1 MKTRLCAVVVAGAL
15 AVAMSPLE
23 AVAQE
28 WRGMGRVGGKVV
40 DESGKPIEGVVIKPI
55 LPAAGNRGPGD
66 TKSNGKGEWAVG
78 GISSGNW
85 ALDFEKE
92 GYETRSISVP
102 VSEYNRVPPMEV
114 VLKKAVVVVDANA
127 VVGAKLTEAAE
138 LMNAK
143 KFAEARA
150 MYEAL
155 MAEYP
160 DVKQFKPLLAR
171 AIYGEGDKD
180 KAIALLREASTED
193 PENVEVKLLLGT
205 LLTEAGQAEEARTVM
220 GGVDDA
226 KVVDPV
232 VFLNLGIGMIN
243 EGKQAE
249 AIPWFDRAIA
259 RFPDY
264 PDSYYYRGLSYV
276 ALGKNAEAKA
286 DLEKF
291 VAIAKPDAPELAQA
305 KAILESIK

>member
-1 MKTRLCAVVVAGAL
+1 MKTRLFTVGVAGAL
-15 AVAMSPLE
+15 AVMLSPL
-23 AVAQE
+23 AAAAQE

-40 DESGKPIEGVVIKPI
+40 DESGAPIEGVLIKPV
-55 LPAAGNRGPGD
+55 LPTAGNRGPSSV
-66 TKSNGKGEWAVG
+66 KSNAKGEWAVG
-78 GISSGNW
+78 GISGGNW

-92 GYETRSISVP
+92 GFETRSISVP

-150 MYEAL
+150 IYEAL

-171 AIYGEGDKD
+171 AVYGEGDKD
-180 KAIALLREASTED
+180 KAIALLREASAED
-193 PENVEVKLLLGT
+193 AENVEVRLLLGT

-220 GGVDDA
+220 ASVDDS
-226 KVVDPV
+226 KVIDPV

-276 ALGKNAEAKA
+276 ALGKTAEAKA

-291 VAIAKPDAPELAQA
+291 IAIAKPDAPELAQA